1 MLNTNYMQELIGLED
16 VIVTKVERKD
26 NQLDINLIMPNDAE
40 PYFLNYNTQSISC
53 LCIFLIS
60 SPLSSRTF

>member
-26 NQLDINLIMPNDAE
+26 TQLDINLIMPRRF
-40 PYFLNYNTQSISC
+40 YLVQSNN
-53 LCIFLIS
+53 
-60 SPLSSRTF
+60 